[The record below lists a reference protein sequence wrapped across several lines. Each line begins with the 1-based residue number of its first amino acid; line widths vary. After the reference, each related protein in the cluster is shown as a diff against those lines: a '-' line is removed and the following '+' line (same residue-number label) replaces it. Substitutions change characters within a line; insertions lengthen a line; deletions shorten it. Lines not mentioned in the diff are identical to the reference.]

1 MTQES
6 LHIRQIP
13 EGVKNNFKAACA
25 SLGVSMTEA
34 TIAFMNFAAAHED
47 WLLKLI
53 EEDDEEYTKK
63 PNNGG
68 S

>member
-13 EGVKNNFKAACA
+13 ESVKNNFKAACA

-34 TIAFMNFAAAHED
+34 TIAFMSFAAAHEE

-53 EEDDEEYTKK
+53 EEDHEDCTTDQ
-63 PNNGG
+63 NNGG